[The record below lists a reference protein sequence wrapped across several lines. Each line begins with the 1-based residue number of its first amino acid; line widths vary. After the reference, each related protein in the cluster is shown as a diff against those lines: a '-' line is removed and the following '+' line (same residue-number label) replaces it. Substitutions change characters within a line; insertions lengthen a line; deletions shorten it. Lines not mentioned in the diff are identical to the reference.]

1 VITFEQVGADRGQ
14 EVVVIPY
21 QHPAVANGVAAGGI
35 PILDVQYGNVWT
47 NVDSATFEGIGA
59 QLGEAIEVR
68 IFNGKTEVVAL
79 TVTYAQTFAGVG
91 EGEPLLY
98 MNSLGNAALAI
109 NLGSFAERFGISS
122 GPEWTI
128 RLKKP

>member
-1 VITFEQVGADRGQ
+1 
-14 EVVVIPY
+14 
-21 QHPAVANGVAAGGI
+21 
-35 PILDVQYGNVWT
+35 
-47 NVDSATFEGIGA
+47 
-59 QLGEAIEVR
+59 
-68 IFNGKTEVVAL
+68 
-79 TVTYAQTFAGVG
+79 
-91 EGEPLLY
+91 